1 MPAFIKILFTT
12 ALLTTSVNTTLAQ
25 ERSDSAAGKPIL
37 IQSQEMIVLVP
48 QSREKLMAY
57 SIEKNIWDQI
67 DISVDQK
74 QPIEPTVAQGM
85 TACQLRQTIYAFAAK
100 GGFWAS
106 LNLPPDFKTRFSIN
120 DQIVTVFAKTE
131 TEDRLYVFGANAASL
146 SGVDLKTGKLL
157 DVNEQKQDPAN

>member
-1 MPAFIKILFTT
+1 MFAFIKILLTT
-12 ALLTTSVNTTLAQ
+12 TLLTMMVCNAQAQ
-25 ERSDSAAGKPIL
+25 ERSDTATQKPIL
-37 IQSQEMIVLVP
+37 IFSQEMIVLVP

-67 DISVDQK
+67 EISVDQK
-74 QPIEPTVAQGM
+74 QPIQPTVAQGM
-85 TACQLRQTIYAFAAK
+85 TACQLGQTIYAFSAK

-106 LNLPPDFKTRFSIN
+106 LNLPADFKARFSIN

-131 TEDRLYVFGANAASL
+131 TEDRLYVFGANAASW

-157 DVNEQKQDPAN
+157 DVNAQKQDPAN